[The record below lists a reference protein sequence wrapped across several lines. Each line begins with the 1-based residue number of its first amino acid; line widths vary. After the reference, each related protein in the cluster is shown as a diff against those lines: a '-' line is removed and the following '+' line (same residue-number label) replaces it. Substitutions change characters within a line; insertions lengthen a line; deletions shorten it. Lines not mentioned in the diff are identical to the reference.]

1 MMRCG
6 PVRFLSV
13 LIVAVG
19 LPGCA
24 GVWVSSRPVYPADW
38 PAMEISQACPDLS
51 GRYRMVSD
59 EAAPLV
65 YPPGGHPRQMIMFVS
80 YGDPEPVPTLGR
92 RVLAWHLAGAF
103 QDRDVELWNSLATNA
118 SPLDS
123 NPVAAAEDAAAGW
136 VEIRGPDGDTL
147 AVRAGRDD
155 APFLEIELRE
165 ESKGLWTYKSHVFQC
180 EAGGVAIVG
189 SFPPPPVENPY
200 GSSAAIGAQFTF
212 YRTIDGSLVA
222 LEEAHTGVGG
232 GNMVFKKWWRW
243 RRLE

>member
-1 MMRCG
+1 MRCG
-6 PVRFLSV
+6 PVRIMGV

-24 GVWVSSRPVYPADW
+24 GVWVSSRPVYPGSW
-38 PAMEISQACPDLS
+38 PALETSQACPDLA
-51 GRYRMVSD
+51 GKYRLVSD

-65 YPPGGHPRQMIMFVS
+65 YPPRGHPRQMIMFVS
-80 YGDPEPVPTLGR
+80 FGEPEPVPTLGR

-103 QDRDVELWNSLATNA
+103 QDRDVELWSALATNA
-118 SPLDS
+118 PPQGSDP
-123 NPVAAAEDAAAGW
+123 AAADEGETAGW
-136 VEIRGPDGDTL
+136 VQIGGVAGEAL
-147 AVRAGRDD
+147 EVRAGRNGD
-155 APFLEIELRE
+155 AFIEVALSK
-165 ESKGLWTYKSHVFQC
+165 ESQGLWTYKSHVYQC
-180 EAGGVAIVG
+180 EEGGVAIVG

-212 YRTIDGSLVA
+212 YRAVDGSLVA

-232 GNMVFKKWWRW
+232 GNMLFKKWWRW